1 MIQSSPT
8 LMDRLDHLTSI
19 PPEYRTEA
27 PPAPPSVK
35 IELTARCNY
44 ACEFCATRS
53 KLRTKGD
60 MEFNEFVRIATEL
73 KACGVKELGLFYLGE
88 SFLVPWLPDAIEQA
102 KRHIGF
108 DYVFLTTNGSLATPD
123 RVDACMAA
131 GLDSLKFSLNWAD
144 AEQFENVAGV
154 KPSLFMKATVNIL
167 EARRVRDACGY
178 ACKLYGSH
186 IAYDGDQAARMA
198 AYLAHVSPA
207 LDHVYTLPLFSQGG
221 HLDTDD
227 NAEWKFSVGNRGRAE
242 CMRPPVPCWALFTE
256 GHISWDSKLSACC
269 FDHDYRFE
277 MGDLKA
283 MNFMGAWHSEKF
295 IKLRRAHLDGDVS
308 GTVCNSCI
316 NG

>member
-1 MIQSSPT
+1 ME
-8 LMDRLDHLTSI
+8 RLDHLTSI
-19 PPEYRTEA
+19 PPEYRLVA

-35 IELTARCNY
+35 MELTARCNY

-73 KACGVKELGLFYLGE
+73 HACGVKELGLFYLGE
-88 SFLVPWLPDAIEQA
+88 SFLVPWLPDAIKQA

-144 AEQFENVAGV
+144 AQQFEDVAGV

-167 EARRVRDACGY
+167 EARRVRDAGGY

-198 AYLAHVSPA
+198 AYLQHVGPA
-207 LDHVYTLPLFSQGG
+207 LDHVYTLPLFTQAALISAA
-221 HLDTDD
+221 DAPD
-227 NAEWKFSVGNRGRAE
+227 WRFSVGNQGRAD

-256 GHISWDSKLSACC
+256 GHISWDSKLAACC
-269 FDHDYRFE
+269 FDHDGRFE
-277 MGDLKA
+277 MADLTRQS
-283 MNFMGAWHSEKF
+283 FMDAWHSEKF
-295 IKLRRAHLDGDVS
+295 TALRRAHLGGDVS
-308 GTVCNSCI
+308 GTVCAPCI
-316 NG
+316 VG